1 MKKKY
6 LIVLLVTIFCLT
18 GCDVTYNLTIT
29 EDNMTESASFLVDNN
44 KDNQSILN
52 QYLSTNYTAYYDMD
66 NRETR
71 RYEKE
76 ELNQDDKIGMNL
88 TYNYSEDNLQ
98 KSSMLSQCYYVKSIT
113 KTKDM
118 IVITTDGYTRCMYR
132 DGTKRFDQL
141 TINITTELEV
151 TENNADSIDGNTY
164 TWVITEDNYQN
175 HPITMKMNLPDENE
189 QEGNSILTTIIIIV
203 VLILAIVGIGV
214 LVYFYLKRKH
224 QKSNEL

>member
-1 MKKKY
+1 MKKKC
-6 LIVLLVTIFCLT
+6 LIVLFVAIFCLT

-29 EDNMTESASFLVDNN
+29 EDNMTESVSFLND
-44 KDNQSILN
+44 DTEENQDILD
-52 QYLSTNYTAYYDMD
+52 QYLSTDYTAYYDMD
-66 NRETR
+66 SRETHK
-71 RYEKE
+71 YEKS
-76 ELNQDDKIGMNL
+76 ELNHDKKIGMNL
-88 TYNYSEDNLQ
+88 AYTYNDDNLQ
-98 KSSMLSQCYYVKSIT
+98 KSSLLSQCYYVKSIT
-113 KTKDM
+113 KTEDM

-132 DGTKRFDQL
+132 DGTKRFDKL

-151 TENNADSIDGNTY
+151 TENNADSVDGNTY
-164 TWVITEDNYQN
+164 TWVINEGNYQN

-203 VLILAIVGIGV
+203 VLILAIGGIGV